1 MEDKETKCK
10 LTSPT
15 EATEGELPAATQRF
29 PLHTENKMRKT
40 QLRGSGCLC
49 KTKKDKE
56 SGSRQGGRN
65 EAERD
70 MGRIFIC
77 CETLLNRL
85 SLSKEIMWT

>member
-56 SGSRQGGRN
+56 SGSRQGGG
-65 EAERD
+65 
-70 MGRIFIC
+70 MKQK
-77 CETLLNRL
+77 ETWGGYLFAVRL
-85 SLSKEIMWT
+85 CLTDYHCPKK